1 MRSRPGGNGALSDAQ
16 RSRLAATLKER
27 WQDPTQRARWLKA
40 ARRNQRKVSKPLP
53 GPIVSGSYIAIM
65 RPLIGSLAGG
75 GSAAAA
81 SLASWPLIVM
91 VANAQL
97 VAALALPAAAGE
109 LVWGLSIGVLGG
121 IVGTFVGGQASNRAW
136 PSTAYGS
143 WFIWSLLLMALT
155 AMRFLPVL
163 FTLSAVIAAGATAF
177 AFTRMWRPGPQQL
190 TRAPILTGVA
200 GFTLLVV
207 ALIALLFVAMNV
219 RPNGVTPEV
228 WRAYMNTMDLVAMAA
243 VAVFGIAASAIG
255 ALRSRHLADGLV
267 SLATYVGLV
276 VLTTPFFGFYSS
288 CYAGQAFIIFSW
300 LGSPTC

>member
-1 MRSRPGGNGALSDAQ
+1 
-16 RSRLAATLKER
+16 
-27 WQDPTQRARWLKA
+27 
-40 ARRNQRKVSKPLP
+40 
-53 GPIVSGSYIAIM
+53 M

-81 SLASWPLIVM
+81 SLASWPLVAV

-97 VAALALPAAAGE
+97 VRAFELPAAVGE
-109 LVWGLSIGVLGG
+109 LMWGLSIGALGG
-121 IVGTFVGGQASNRAW
+121 IVGTFVGGQSSTRTW

-143 WFIWSLLLMALT
+143 WFIWSVLLLALT
-155 AMRFLPVL
+155 AMRFLPIV
-163 FTLSAVIAAGATAF
+163 FTLIAVIAAGATAF
-177 AFTRMWRPGPQQL
+177 AFARMWRPGPQQL
-190 TRAPILTGVA
+190 TRAPILAGVA

-219 RPNGVTPEV
+219 RPNGVTPEI
-228 WRAYMNTMDLVAMAA
+228 WRAYMNTVDLVTIAA
-243 VAVFGIAASAIG
+243 VAVCGIAACAIG
-255 ALRSRHLADGLV
+255 AVRSRHRADGLI

-288 CYAGQAFIIFSW
+288 CYAGQAFVIFSW

>member
-1 MRSRPGGNGALSDAQ
+1 
-16 RSRLAATLKER
+16 
-27 WQDPTQRARWLKA
+27 
-40 ARRNQRKVSKPLP
+40 
-53 GPIVSGSYIAIM
+53 M

-81 SLASWPLIVM
+81 SLASWPLLAV

-97 VAALALPAAAGE
+97 VAELGLPAAAGE
-109 LVWGLSIGVLGG
+109 LVWGLSIGLLGG
-121 IVGTFVGGQASNRAW
+121 TIGTVVGGQAANRAW

-143 WFIWSLLLMALT
+143 WFIWSLLLTALT
-155 AMRFLPVL
+155 VMRFLPVV
-163 FTLSAVIAAGATAF
+163 FTLSAVLAAGVMAF
-177 AFTRMWRPGPQQL
+177 AFTRIWHPGPQQF
-190 TRAPILTGVA
+190 TRAPILAGVA

-207 ALIALLFVAMNV
+207 ALIALLYVAMNV

-228 WRAYMNTMDLVAMAA
+228 WRAYMNTVDLAAIAA
-243 VAVFGIAASAIG
+243 VAICGITASAIG
-255 ALRSRHLADGLV
+255 AARNRHGADGLV
-267 SLATYVGLV
+267 SLATYVGMV